1 MIIRSLIPKFYLNPG
16 VKGSV
21 GMFVVSLEVD
31 KPPTISG
38 TSDMEKDERIRFDI
52 IENDLHNECLMIAFV
67 HDNVSKCFVHDLFI
81 FTAIYL
87 INHQK

>member
-1 MIIRSLIPKFYLNPG
+1 
-16 VKGSV
+16 
-21 GMFVVSLEVD
+21 MFVVSLEVD

-52 IENDLHNECLMIAFV
+52 IENDLHNECSMITFV
-67 HDNVSKCFVHDLFI
+67 HDNVSKCFVNDLFI